1 MRGITRERRWGTNS
15 TVGIGYIVVPFG
27 VDRDRFVKSCY
38 RKQRVHI
45 ALDFGG
51 TMYKNCYIDSRVL
64 QEIKFPEESR
74 ELGSRV
80 VYVMD
85 KFNAVPVIVAL
96 LERADERVVSG
107 EESFAIHRSIN
118 GGDLYIK
125 GNGNGKIFLNLSSTK
140 GAKMK
145 INVSGEDSVL
155 EVNNEG
161 STTLYTES
169 DINLN
174 SSGKVT
180 QNFLNT
186 SGEID
191 KTLKL
196 DKAGLEYLD
205 DNDNKFFIDFENG
218 TINHNEGTEPIPLGN
233 KLQTELNNLKEKLN
247 TFLDTFVNT
256 PAVPSDGGE
265 TIQTAVKIATALK
278 EDADFDNINSEK
290 SFID

>member
-1 MRGITRERRWGTNS
+1 MRGITREKRWGVNS

-51 TMYKNCYIDSRVL
+51 TMYKNCYIDPRIL
-64 QEIKFPEESR
+64 QEIKFPEESKK
-74 ELGSRV
+74 LGSQI

-85 KFNAVPVIVAL
+85 KFNAVPIIVAS

-107 EESFAIHRSIN
+107 EESFTIHRSID
-118 GGDLYIK
+118 GGDLYLK
-125 GNGNGKIFLNLSSTK
+125 GNGNGKLFLNISSIN
-140 GAKMK
+140 GAKVK
-145 INVSGEDSVL
+145 IDISGENSSL

-161 STTLYTES
+161 STTLYSES
-169 DINLN
+169 DININ

-180 QNFLNT
+180 QNFLNS
-186 SGEID
+186 SGKID

-196 DKAGLEYLD
+196 DKTGLEFTD
-205 DNDNKFFIDFENG
+205 INENKFFIDFENG
-218 TINHNEGTEPIPLGN
+218 TINHHEGLEPIPLGN
-233 KLQTELNNLKEKLN
+233 KLQKELNNLKEKFN
-247 TFLDTFVNT
+247 MFLDTFVNT
-256 PAVPSDGGE
+256 PAVPSDGGK
-265 TIQTAVKIATALK
+265 TIQTAVKIATEFK
-278 EDADFDNINSEK
+278 EDADFDDINSEK

>member
-205 DNDNKFFIDFENG
+205 DNDNKFFIEFENG

>member
-196 DKAGLEYLD
+196 DSSGLKYID
-205 DNDNKFFIDFENG
+205 GNDNKFFIDFENG